1 MTILEWCT
9 GLTSRVPSID
19 VLSARDFWSLD
30 IEAVTATWNELS
42 CYLPAGSMA
51 PLTMWNTTT
60 PQPSYNQM
68 VTFQLLSLRSRH
80 LQQPWPSGNAMP
92 KDSKGIRW
100 FLLVSHIIGHP
111 LDSGLTLKIFFWLY
125 KSFSKYVSRLL
136 WCFLLY
142 QPSWSRSFA
151 RCRCRRT
158 RRNISWN
165 AFTWQCVLSVTIFS
179 PDLQTLITAIEY
191 CKNILHN
198 TM

>member
-9 GLTSRVPSID
+9 GLTSRVPSIH

-100 FLLVSHIIGHP
+100 CLLVSHIIGHP
-111 LDSGLTLKIFFWLY
+111 LDSGLTLKMFFLI
-125 KSFSKYVSRLL
+125 KSFSNYVSRQL
-136 WCFLLY
+136 WCVLLC

-151 RCRCRRT
+151 RCRCRTDAQRRFLKRIHVT
-158 RRNISWN
+158 RCIVCD
-165 AFTWQCVLSVTIFS
+165 FFP
-179 PDLQTLITAIEY
+179 PDLQTLSTAIEY